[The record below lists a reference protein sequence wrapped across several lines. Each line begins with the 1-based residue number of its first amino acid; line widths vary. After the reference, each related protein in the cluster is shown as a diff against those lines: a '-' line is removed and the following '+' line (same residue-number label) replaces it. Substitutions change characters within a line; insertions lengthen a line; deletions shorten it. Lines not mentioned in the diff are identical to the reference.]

1 MTKKVPTPTLAGRAF
16 GPPFFLS
23 MQIRAL
29 FFASYRDLLG
39 TGETTVSL
47 PEGTD
52 VSGLVAELRGRGGS
66 WGNLPP
72 YPVVAVNEEY
82 SPEDRLL
89 VDGDVVAFI
98 PPVAGG

>member
-1 MTKKVPTPTLAGRAF
+1 
-16 GPPFFLS
+16 

-39 TGETTVSL
+39 TGEIALAL
-47 PEGTD
+47 PEGTT
-52 VSGLVAELRGRGGS
+52 VSGMVAELRGRGGAFA
-66 WGNLPP
+66 NLPA

-82 SPEDRLL
+82 AAEDRLL
-89 VDGDVVAFI
+89 SDGDEVAFI

>member
-1 MTKKVPTPTLAGRAF
+1 
-16 GPPFFLS
+16 

-39 TGETTVSL
+39 TGEITMVL
-47 PEGTD
+47 PEGTS
-52 VSGLVAELRGRGGS
+52 VSGMVAELRGRGGVF
-66 WGNLPP
+66 GKLPA

-82 SPEDRLL
+82 ASEDRSLS
-89 VDGDVVAFI
+89 DGDVVAFV